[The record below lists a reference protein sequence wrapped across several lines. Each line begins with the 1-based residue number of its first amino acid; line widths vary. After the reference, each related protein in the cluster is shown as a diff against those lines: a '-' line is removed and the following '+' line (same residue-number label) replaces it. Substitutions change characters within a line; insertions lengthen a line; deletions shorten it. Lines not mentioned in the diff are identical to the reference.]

1 MRDDLGEKPDGK
13 TDFIL
18 DGGECTVGI
27 ESTILDLTGETPR
40 ILREGDVS
48 GEMISKV
55 IGKPVE
61 HGAVGASPRVS
72 GSMKSH
78 YAPEHVLKI
87 VSADDLLGET
97 QFLARHFKTF
107 SLIAPEKIAK
117 RFSTVAEK
125 VRGYK
130 DAKELQVNLYK
141 WLHELD
147 RDGGDVIFAV
157 EPELTDSSAGVLDRL
172 TRAAA
177 ERPNKESK

>member
-1 MRDDLGEKPDGK
+1 MAGPLTIVLKRSAHAKDFVTGRQDTVALRCPSHPLAHELLKRFDAGKGRGLAAPSANTFGKISPTTAQHVRDDLGEKPDGK

-87 VSADDLLGET
+87 VSADDLSGET
-97 QFLARHFKTF
+97 QL
-107 SLIAPEKIAK
+107 SLIHI
-117 RFSTVAEK
+117 
-125 VRGYK
+125 
-130 DAKELQVNLYK
+130 
-141 WLHELD
+141 
-147 RDGGDVIFAV
+147 
-157 EPELTDSSAGVLDRL
+157 
-172 TRAAA
+172 
-177 ERPNKESK
+177 

>member
-87 VSADDLLGET
+87 VSADDLPGET

-117 RFSTVAEK
+117 RFRRSQKKVRATKTPRNSRSTFTSGCTNSTVTAEM
-125 VRGYK
+125 
-130 DAKELQVNLYK
+130 LSL
-141 WLHELD
+141 L
-147 RDGGDVIFAV
+147 
-157 EPELTDSSAGVLDRL
+157 SSR
-172 TRAAA
+172 
-177 ERPNKESK
+177 N